1 MKISEELKINSSLI
15 FLFRVRTPFIKF
27 RKKITFFLINGVRK
41 PIVKKRSKISEEI
54 SEVSEELKI
63 VSSLKFSRSNAD

>member
-1 MKISEELKINSSLI
+1 VKISEGLKFCSSLI
-15 FLFRVRTPFIKF
+15 FLFRVRTPFLKF
-27 RKKITFFLINGVRK
+27 RKKINFFFTNGVSK

-63 VSSLKFSRSNAD
+63 VSSLKFARSNTD